1 MITASAA
8 MTPFN
13 DLIISD
19 TLDIFDH
26 YHSLFLTIG
35 NFCLFVASD
44 YFRHYWALFSH
55 ICHYWTLLVFFTFR
69 SFWSWFQ

>member
-19 TLDIFDH
+19 ILVTRGIFDH
-26 YHSLFLTIG
+26 YHSLFVTIG
-35 NFCLFVASD
+35 NFYLFVTFD
-44 YFRHYWALFSH
+44 YFGHYWALFSL
-55 ICHYWTLLVFFTFR
+55 ICHY
-69 SFWSWFQ
+69 

>member
-19 TLDIFDH
+19 TSGIFEL
-26 YHSLFLTIG
+26 YHSLFVTIG
-35 NFCLFVASD
+35 NFCHF
-44 YFRHYWALFSH
+44 
-55 ICHYWTLLVFFTFR
+55 
-69 SFWSWFQ
+69 

>member
-19 TLDIFDH
+19 TSGIFEL
-26 YHSLFLTIG
+26 YHSLFVTIG
-35 NFCLFVASD
+35 NFCLFVTFD
-44 YFRHYWALFSH
+44 YFGHYWDIFSH
-55 ICHYWTLLVFFTFR
+55 ICHYWTLLVIYDI
-69 SFWSWFQ
+69 